1 MNMKD
6 LASRLSKVKSTI
18 ATLQVETEPKK
29 GVKKVAKIS
38 VVFGGSMKYINV
50 VNRRRKKLG
59 LPPIITTNGGRAW
72 GHKIN
77 GTPLVWHKDKTYL
90 ECLLLKTLDEKYYKD
105 GVEVKKE
112 DVLAKR
118 GFQEQYDLG
127 KNSPQWRVFELE
139 NVKAIKTTKLEE

>member
-1 MNMKD
+1 MNTKD
-6 LASRLSKVKSTI
+6 LVSRLSKVKSTI

-29 GVKKVAKIS
+29 GIKKVAKIS

-59 LPPIITTNGGRAW
+59 LPPVITTNGGRTW

-77 GTPLVWHKDKTYL
+77 DTPLVWHKGKEYL

-105 GVEVKKE
+105 GVEVQKE

-118 GFQEQYDLG
+118 PFQEQYELG
-127 KNSPQWRVFELE
+127 KNSPQWRVFKLE
-139 NVKAIKTTKLEE
+139 NVKNITTSKLQ